1 MLAMLGCSARRNGT
15 ESAARSHGDA
25 ARLAEGLPDDARGAP
40 GETSAPSAPSELGAA
55 SGSGGASALLVVDD
69 PTALAALEENGAN
82 LFDMLGGAT
91 AGIDGQMRTSGR
103 TGSRSN
109 AVLVE
114 VPRYASL
121 LRVLEADL
129 GEIARTDPNA
139 GVSVARSSH
148 RLFDARWL
156 RSPAA
161 RFELVGLVN
170 RLDRAGI
177 VGGCGEVRLVYR
189 LAYVTDVNGSHVASR
204 LPMTISLELLALS
217 DDGSPEVSTEPARPG
232 APTDRRACR
241 LAAERWSPP
250 TSAREGTM
258 LARWL
263 LSERGPLSAVQRA
276 STAIRRV
283 AVNMQSVRWPST
295 VRPDLGGHAEYLLR
309 AFADDGAGKLVPA
322 PLENTLDVARVRR
335 GTPLFNQLLAWV
347 NAAEHLADIDAATIT
362 LPEALSAKRAVSVTP
377 RGLSRLKNRPFS
389 SVLRAGDIA
398 QSDLAPTRNSRSP
411 AALLRRL
418 DDLTCP
424 GCHESRSVAGFHFL
438 GIDREGTS
446 PSNAVSTAFSPHFS
460 RDQPRRREVVEA
472 MRAGRAL
479 SYARPL
485 AERAAQG
492 DAGYGAHCGLG
503 DAGFSDWT
511 CDPGYRCERFDAPD
525 NDATVGICLPLE
537 GADVGDPCEFGPL
550 APSSDPLRDRI
561 ARVHTSPCS
570 AGAVC
575 NTNAVGFPGGMC
587 TASCTDLP
595 RRGACGAI
603 AVLDAFNACLA
614 ANESFETCISA
625 HSSPA
630 GLRRCNADEPC
641 RDDYI
646 CAGSGVCIPPYFVF
660 QMRVDGHPV
669 PPRE

>member
-1 MLAMLGCSARRNGT
+1 MRDTAGP
-15 ESAARSHGDA
+15 ARSND
-25 ARLAEGLPDDARGAP
+25 
-40 GETSAPSAPSELGAA
+40 
-55 SGSGGASALLVVDD
+55 
-69 PTALAALEENGAN
+69 ALARVA
-82 LFDMLGGAT
+82 
-91 AGIDGQMRTSGR
+91 
-103 TGSRSN
+103 
-109 AVLVE
+109 
-114 VPRYASL
+114 RYASL
-121 LRVLEADL
+121 LQVLEADL

-139 GVSVARSSH
+139 GVSVARFSH

-177 VGGCGEVRLVYR
+177 VGRCGEVRLVYR
-189 LAYVTDVNGSHVASR
+189 LAYATDMNRGHVASR
-204 LPMTISLELLALS
+204 LPMTISLELLAPS
-217 DDGSPEVSTEPARPG
+217 DDGPPPAGTEPARPS
-232 APTDRRACR
+232 ASADRRACR
-241 LAAERWSPP
+241 QTAERWSPP
-250 TSAREGTM
+250 SEAREGTM

-263 LSERGPLSAVQRA
+263 SSERGPLSVAQRTPA
-276 STAIRRV
+276 AIRRV
-283 AVNMQSVRWPST
+283 AVNLQSVRWPST

-309 AFADDGAGKLVPA
+309 AFAENGAGKLVPA
-322 PLENTLDVARVRR
+322 ALENTLDAARVRR
-335 GTPLFNQLLAWV
+335 GTPLFTQLLAWV
-347 NAAEHLADIDAATIT
+347 NAPEHLADIDAATIT
-362 LPEALSAKRAVSVTP
+362 LPEALCAKRAVSVTP
-377 RGLSRLKNRPFS
+377 RGFSRLKNRPFS
-389 SVLRAGDIA
+389 SVLREGDIA
-398 QSDLAPTRNSRSP
+398 QSELATTRNSRSP
-411 AALLRRL
+411 SALLRRL

-438 GIDREGTS
+438 GKDREGTS
-446 PSNAVSTAFSPHFS
+446 PSNAVFTAFSPHFS
-460 RDQPRRREVVEA
+460 RDQARRREVVEA

-485 AERAAQG
+485 AERAEHG

-511 CDPGYRCERFDAPD
+511 CDPGYRCDRFDAPG
-525 NDATVGICLPLE
+525 NDATVGICLPVE
-537 GADVGDPCEFGPL
+537 GGDVGDPCEFGPL
-550 APSSDPLRDRI
+550 APSTDPLRDRI
-561 ARVHTSPCS
+561 ARVRTLPCT

-587 TASCTDLP
+587 TASCSALP

-614 ANESFETCISA
+614 TNESFETCISA

-630 GLRRCNADEPC
+630 GLRRCSADEPC

-660 QMRVDGHPV
+660 QMRVDGHPP
-669 PPRE
+669 PPRD